1 MDCKLL
7 GSSVRGIFQAGILE
21 WVAILFSTGPSPPRD
36 WTQASCIAGRF
47 FTVWATNSEHLLT
60 FSHKL
65 DTVAP
70 LYVDYLWILTIFWGM
85 ELFQGGKEALKDYL
99 HNVLQLVNSST
110 STEINRDS
118 QLKDVYS
125 LINAPC
131 SKHKFFLHSVLLTGD
146 ISDANI
152 HERVAATSKLT
163 FAKVQEV
170 TGRRKKGAWRAFP
183 LRCGAEDRG
192 RLGRDSQ
199 TRFEASLGPSLII
212 WSWA

>member
-1 MDCKLL
+1 
-7 GSSVRGIFQAGILE
+7 
-21 WVAILFSTGPSPPRD
+21 
-36 WTQASCIAGRF
+36 
-47 FTVWATNSEHLLT
+47 
-60 FSHKL
+60 
-65 DTVAP
+65 
-70 LYVDYLWILTIFWGM
+70 M

-99 HNVLQLVNSST
+99 QYVLQLVNSSVT

-118 QLKDVYS
+118 QLKDVHS

-170 TGRRKKGAWRAFP
+170 IGRMRKGA
-183 LRCGAEDRG
+183 
-192 RLGRDSQ
+192 
-199 TRFEASLGPSLII
+199 
-212 WSWA
+212 

>member
-1 MDCKLL
+1 
-7 GSSVRGIFQAGILE
+7 
-21 WVAILFSTGPSPPRD
+21 
-36 WTQASCIAGRF
+36 
-47 FTVWATNSEHLLT
+47 
-60 FSHKL
+60 
-65 DTVAP
+65 
-70 LYVDYLWILTIFWGM
+70 M

-163 FAKVQEV
+163 FAKVQDV
-170 TGRRKKGAWRAFP
+170 TGRRKKGA
-183 LRCGAEDRG
+183 
-192 RLGRDSQ
+192 
-199 TRFEASLGPSLII
+199 
-212 WSWA
+212 